1 MEHNK
6 EPELS
11 LLLAPVHP
19 PDGEEWEGQPEG
31 GDQVD
36 QPLPHH
42 ALAKLWGTVDGMTG
56 HQHEVDHK
64 EEPEKLSIR
73 PDVKSQRI

>member
-1 MEHNK
+1 MKHNK
-6 EPELS
+6 EAELS

-19 PDGEEWEGQPEG
+19 LDGEEWEGQPEG

-42 ALAKLWGTVDGMTG
+42 ALAKLGGT
-56 HQHEVDHK
+56 
-64 EEPEKLSIR
+64 
-73 PDVKSQRI
+73 

>member
-19 PDGEEWEGQPEG
+19 PDGAEWEGQPEG

-42 ALAKLWGTVDGMTG
+42 ALAKLGGTYDSITG
-56 HQHEVDHK
+56 HQLEVDQQ
-64 EEPEKLSIR
+64 EEPKKPSILSDLI
-73 PDVKSQRI
+73 SQ

>member
-1 MEHNK
+1 MKHNK

-19 PDGEEWEGQPEG
+19 PDGVEWEGQPEG

-36 QPLPHH
+36 QPLPHI
-42 ALAKLWGTVDGMTG
+42 ALAKLWGTEDGVAG
-56 HQHEVDHK
+56 HQDEVNHK
-64 EEPEKLSIR
+64 EEPEKLSISS
-73 PDVKSQRI
+73 DFNSQ